1 MSEAARLGDPIGHS
15 HALAGMIAGTLV
27 GGLIAAAGGIIAGE
41 LFFLGLA
48 ASCLGVGVLL
58 IGASF
63 LVGYLTGKLATA
75 ARDGLAGAGAGSLSP
90 SGAIQTGSPNVFIN
104 GKPAAIATISQVSC
118 SNDGP
123 AMQMAQ
129 GSDNVF
135 INKQPAS
142 RKGDKTNCDA
152 QVMEGSADVTIGG
165 GTATTLPIDPEVPN
179 WLYKASDLTLLF
191 AGLLGGAGGAAS
203 KLGALGRLFS
213 KLKGINW
220 FMRTACRLGKVAT
233 VVEAGGIIARP
244 VDIISGQKFLAGDDD
259 LDFVL
264 PSRFPVEWQRYWR
277 SGNPGDS
284 VLGRG
289 WSLFWE
295 SCLIPYQG
303 GLVWRAPSGDYI
315 SFPDVP
321 RGHKTYCEAEKCWL
335 MHNPDGT
342 WQVFDVS
349 EQAWHYQTPVG
360 EQPGRLTMMTDAT
373 GNMTSLVYT
382 DQGQLSGLADS
393 AGQHLTCRYLTT
405 TNGLL
410 RLACVLLHT
419 PGGDVPLVSYTYDDE
434 GQLSTVTNR
443 AGEITRRFTWH
454 NGLMAGHQDRHGLLS
469 EYQWQEIEGLP
480 RVTAWRHS
488 AGESLSMFYDFAG
501 GVRRVV
507 RDDGKQAVWQLDD
520 DDNVAQFTNFD
531 GRSLAFLYER
541 GELCGVI
548 LPGGGQHRCE
558 WDIYG
563 RLLRET
569 DPLGRTTTWQYSR
582 NTDRLVSVTWP
593 DGSQEF
599 EQHDQQGRLTQQTDA
614 LGNITRYHYPDEEES
629 LPSSVINA
637 LGGEVKL
644 EWNAQGQLLRHTDC
658 SGSITA
664 YAWDVFGEL
673 THSTDAEG
681 NLTQYQRD
689 SAGRLQ
695 RLIHPDGSE
704 EHFFWNARG
713 QLTCHQDPLGSE
725 THWQYNQLG
734 QQTAVTDRINR
745 TRRWHYN
752 ARGWLTR
759 LENGNGG
766 EYQFTYD
773 AAGRLTGERRPD
785 NTDHFYRYNAGGLL
799 SEHLETGPQNSSAQP
814 SQRMHQFRYDE
825 AGQLCQRSNDS
836 AVWQYRYS
844 ATGRLNEVSRTPT
857 AAGAEQGIEP
867 DRVQLHY
874 DSAGNLLSEQGVNG
888 KLDYEWDALANLL
901 SLALPQGDQLQWL
914 YYGSGHTS
922 AIKFN
927 QQLVSEFTRDRLHRE
942 TGRTQGSLSQQRQ
955 YDELGRR
962 RWQSSFRHGKIS
974 KPEEGLLWRVFRYT
988 GRGELEGVSDALRGE
1003 THYGYDAEGRLQQ
1016 HTEPRQSLRSRHL
1029 HYDLADNLLGE
1040 DPLSSGGARQQPAAI
1055 VSNRLTTWQQL
1066 FYRYDAWGNL
1076 VSRRHGQHEQHY
1088 TYDADNRLISARG
1101 RGPEGE
1107 FTAHYHYDALG
1118 RRIRKTVDYRN
1129 RGTETT
1135 RFLWQGY
1142 RLLQEQRDNATRRTW
1157 SYDPAS
1163 PWAPLAAIEQAGNA
1177 PQADIYWLHTD
1188 LNSAPLEVTDEDG
1201 NLRWSGQY
1209 DTFGKL
1215 RGQTPGSAGLRTGAA
1230 YAQPLRFAGQYQ
1242 DNESG
1247 LHYNLFRY
1255 YEPEVGRFTT
1265 QDPIGLAGGWNLYQY
1280 APNPYTWVDPLGLM
1294 TLYRGM
1300 SLDEFNSLMSDGWKA
1315 GEGTMEG
1322 KWFAESYKD
1331 AVTWGNRMG
1340 HGGET
1345 FKVVQVEV
1353 PDNVANNMHIDP
1365 HLDGIGPARYADLED
1380 LNNHG
1385 KITWSKEVKARG
1397 SCSFK

>member
-27 GGLIAAAGGIIAGE
+27 GGLIAAAGGIAAGA
-41 LFFLGLA
+41 LFTAGLA

-75 ARDGLAGAGAGSLSP
+75 ARDGLADAGAGSLSP

-123 AMQMAQ
+123 SMQMAQ

-203 KLGALGRLFS
+203 KLGALGKLFS

-220 FMRTACRLGKVAT
+220 FMKTACRLGKVAI
-233 VVEAGGIIARP
+233 VAEAGGIIARP
-244 VDIISGQKFLAGDDD
+244 VDIISGQKFLAGDDE

-295 SCLIPYQG
+295 SCLIPYQD

-315 SFPDVP
+315 SFPAVP

-349 EQAWHYQTPVG
+349 EQAWHYQAPAG
-360 EQPGRLTMMTDAT
+360 EQPGRLVMMTDAT

-382 DQGQLSGLADS
+382 DEGQLSGLDDS
-393 AGQHLTCRYLTT
+393 AGQHLSCRYITT
-405 TNGLL
+405 ANGLL

-443 AGEITRRFTWH
+443 AGEIIRQFTWH

-488 AGESLSMFYDFAG
+488 AGESLTMFYDFAG

-507 RDDGKQAVWQLDD
+507 RDDGKQALWQLDD
-520 DDNVAQFTNFD
+520 DDNVARFTDFD

-548 LPGGGQHRCE
+548 LPGGGQRRCE

-569 DPLGRTTTWQYSR
+569 DPLDRTTTWQYSR

-599 EQHDQQGRLTQQTDA
+599 EQHDQQGRLTQQTDT
-614 LGNITRYHYPDEEES
+614 LGNITRYHYPDVEES

-695 RLIHPDGSE
+695 RLIHPIGSE
-704 EHFFWNARG
+704 EHFTWNARG

-734 QQTAVTDRINR
+734 QRTAVTDRINR

-766 EYQFTYD
+766 EYQFNYD

-814 SQRMHQFRYDE
+814 SQRVHQFRYDE

-942 TGRTQGSLSQQRQ
+942 TGRTQGSLFQQRQ
-955 YDELGRR
+955 YDEFGRR
-962 RWQSSFRHGKIS
+962 RWQSSFRNGTIS

-1040 DPLSSGGARQQPAAI
+1040 DPLSSAGARQQPAAI

-1088 TYDADNRLISARG
+1088 AYDADNRLISARG

-1157 SYDPAS
+1157 SYDPA
-1163 PWAPLAAIEQAGNA
+1163 
-1177 PQADIYWLHTD
+1177 
-1188 LNSAPLEVTDEDG
+1188 
-1201 NLRWSGQY
+1201 
-1209 DTFGKL
+1209 
-1215 RGQTPGSAGLRTGAA
+1215 
-1230 YAQPLRFAGQYQ
+1230 
-1242 DNESG
+1242 
-1247 LHYNLFRY
+1247 
-1255 YEPEVGRFTT
+1255 
-1265 QDPIGLAGGWNLYQY
+1265 
-1280 APNPYTWVDPLGLM
+1280 
-1294 TLYRGM
+1294 
-1300 SLDEFNSLMSDGWKA
+1300 
-1315 GEGTMEG
+1315 
-1322 KWFAESYKD
+1322 
-1331 AVTWGNRMG
+1331 
-1340 HGGET
+1340 
-1345 FKVVQVEV
+1345 
-1353 PDNVANNMHIDP
+1353 
-1365 HLDGIGPARYADLED
+1365 
-1380 LNNHG
+1380 
-1385 KITWSKEVKARG
+1385 
-1397 SCSFK
+1397 